1 VITVVIELPRL
12 NQEYAGARAACLLH
26 MTVIM
31 QTILAYTT
39 PVQAYT
45 RSQRNQG
52 SRAICSKPCRCNV
65 TCALDHFGQLHIAFN
80 NAGIGGED
88 LFADDPGD
96 WTRIIDVD
104 LTAVIDA
111 TRIAFREI
119 KRPGHGGLIINTASL
134 IVWSLM
140 ASAPVY
146 AAVKA
151 GVVNVSGSL
160 AYLQRKQGFASTRSE
175 LMALDFGW
183 IACRSCARRVESSS
197 PRTSRSA

>member
-1 VITVVIELPRL
+1 
-12 NQEYAGARAACLLH
+12 
-26 MTVIM
+26 M

-96 WTRIIDVD
+96 W
-104 LTAVIDA
+104 